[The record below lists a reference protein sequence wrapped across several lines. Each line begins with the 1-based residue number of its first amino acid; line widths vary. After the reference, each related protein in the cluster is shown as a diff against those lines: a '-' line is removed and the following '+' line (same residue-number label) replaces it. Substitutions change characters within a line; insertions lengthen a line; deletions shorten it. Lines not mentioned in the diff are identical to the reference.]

1 MTNHRDDFE
10 DMDLPTEGE
19 VEPEPVEQ
27 PFLGRVLA
35 WTTLALGAL
44 YIINPTAGFF
54 ELFPDN
60 IPGIGNL
67 DEAAVV
73 FLMYGAMRYLG
84 MRLPE
89 FIERWARPPAQLP
102 APAERDTR
110 SPSEIRRMT
119 K

>member
-1 MTNHRDDFE
+1 MTDHRDDFE

-89 FIERWARPPAQLP
+89 FIERWGRRPTQLP
-102 APAERDTR
+102 ARTERNEH
-110 SPSEIRRMT
+110 PSGEARRMI